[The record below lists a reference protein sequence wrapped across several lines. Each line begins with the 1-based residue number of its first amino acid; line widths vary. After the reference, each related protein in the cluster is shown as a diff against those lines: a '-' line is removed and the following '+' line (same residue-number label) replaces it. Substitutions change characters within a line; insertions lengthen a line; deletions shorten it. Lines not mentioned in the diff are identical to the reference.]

1 MQIVENIALISINA
15 TLFVQLGSFL
25 LFMVIFNRI
34 MIGPLRKVMSE
45 REGYL
50 QQIAAEIAD
59 ANLAYKRIGKQI
71 ETQEAGAR
79 KAAFKVSG
87 EIEKSGE
94 DTAAEIISET
104 LKEISAIRAEAKKE
118 TSQKIAAVREEIH
131 KEAEIIGDRMALSLL
146 DRRSAI

>member
-34 MIGPLRKVMSE
+34 MIGPLRKVMRE

-59 ANLAYKRIGKQI
+59 ANLAYKKIGKQI
-71 ETQEAGAR
+71 ESQEAKAR
-79 KAAFKVSG
+79 RAAFKLSEQIEAAG
-87 EIEKSGE
+87 EQ
-94 DTAAEIISET
+94 TAAEIIADT
-104 LKEISAIRAEAKKE
+104 LKEITAIRAEAHRE
-118 TSQKIAAVREEIH
+118 TSKKIAAVREEIH
-131 KEAEIIGDRMALSLL
+131 KEAAILADRMTASLL